1 MMQDFDVIVVGGGPA
16 GATAAYDLA
25 REGRRVMLL
34 DRAGRIKPC
43 GGAVPPRLIRDF
55 AIPDAQIKARI
66 NAARAVA
73 PSGKS
78 VTMPIEGGY
87 VGMVDRDDF
96 DEFLRVR
103 AAEAGAERRTG
114 RFASLEQRADG
125 GVDVIY
131 RESRGGADIRV
142 STAMLIGADGANSEV
157 AKQALPHERTKSV
170 FAYHEIVDSPKEA
183 SDVFDPK
190 QCDVIYRGELSPDF
204 YAWIFPHGPHS
215 SIGVGSARKGFSLR
229 GSVEQLRKE
238 TGLDACKTVR
248 CEGAPIPL
256 KPRKRW
262 DNCRNVLLIGDA
274 AGVVA
279 PASGEGIYYAMTSG
293 AIGAKAVAAAIDTKD
308 AHALAGARTAFL
320 AEHGRVFRVLGWLQ
334 ALWYRNDWLRE
345 RFVAMCRDPDVQR
358 LTWDAYMNKRM
369 VKAQHKAHARLFFA
383 NIGNA
388 LAARLGRKRTARE
401 QPA

>member
-142 STAMLIGADGANSEV
+142 STAMLIGV
-157 AKQALPHERTKSV
+157 
-170 FAYHEIVDSPKEA
+170 
-183 SDVFDPK
+183 
-190 QCDVIYRGELSPDF
+190 C
-204 YAWIFPHGPHS
+204 
-215 SIGVGSARKGFSLR
+215 
-229 GSVEQLRKE
+229 
-238 TGLDACKTVR
+238 
-248 CEGAPIPL
+248 
-256 KPRKRW
+256 
-262 DNCRNVLLIGDA
+262 
-274 AGVVA
+274 
-279 PASGEGIYYAMTSG
+279 
-293 AIGAKAVAAAIDTKD
+293 
-308 AHALAGARTAFL
+308 AGAC
-320 AEHGRVFRVLGWLQ
+320 Q
-334 ALWYRNDWLRE
+334 
-345 RFVAMCRDPDVQR
+345 
-358 LTWDAYMNKRM
+358 
-369 VKAQHKAHARLFFA
+369 
-383 NIGNA
+383 
-388 LAARLGRKRTARE
+388 
-401 QPA
+401 